1 VKLCVATSP
10 QRTLL
15 DVRREPAAPTPRQ
28 PRERLRD
35 VRAAYQRRR
44 LAALLQAMREV
55 RL

>member
-1 VKLCVATSP
+1 MKLCLFSP

-15 DVRREPAAPTPRQ
+15 DVRREPLAPTPRPAAQ
-28 PRERLRD
+28 RLLD

-44 LAALLQAMREV
+44 LAALLRAMAEV